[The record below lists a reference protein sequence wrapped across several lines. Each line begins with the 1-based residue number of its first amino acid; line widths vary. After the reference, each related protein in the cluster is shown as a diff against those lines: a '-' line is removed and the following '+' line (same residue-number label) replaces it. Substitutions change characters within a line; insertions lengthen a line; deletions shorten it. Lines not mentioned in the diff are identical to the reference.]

1 MCELDWENERE
12 QVVERVMLNALRNSL
27 VIDEWRIL
35 MFVKG
40 ALVMF
45 R

>member
-1 MCELDWENERE
+1 MCELEWANERE